1 MPKAGKY
8 HIARKIADGGM
19 AEIFVGTQHGME
31 GFERPV
37 VLKRILAPLVA
48 DPQFRYMLIDEAHVA
63 MGLNHSNIVQVL
75 DLGHVRGRYFLVLE
89 LVDGWD
95 LAVLLDRAAQV
106 SLPLHVPSPHAGG
119 HAPQSWAQLR
129 QVSPRAAEHTP
140 SPQAA
145 QSAGQVLAV
154 SHVLSHRPSPH
165 WARP

>member
-1 MPKAGKY
+1 
-8 HIARKIADGGM
+8 M

-48 DPQFRYMLIDEAHVA
+48 DPQFRNMLLDEAHVA

-95 LAVLLDRAAQV
+95 P
-106 SLPLHVPSPHAGG
+106 LPCG
-119 HAPQSWAQLR
+119 
-129 QVSPRAAEHTP
+129 AAEERLP
-140 SPQAA
+140 VV
-145 QSAGQVLAV
+145 GWDYLLAF
-154 SHVLSHRPSPH
+154 
-165 WARP
+165 